1 MTDQPKK
8 SEEDRKPNLQFHVSP
23 DLEYVYRDVFNVYVG
38 TGDVVIEFG
47 NLHRA
52 MPGRAAVKNRITANM
67 DEGDLP
73 ISRLFSQARR
83 HRHIQNLRDVR
94 CLLRGIYI
102 GNSGTMD
109 NCIRTGIAHQA

>member
-52 MPGRAAVKNRITANM
+52 MPGRAAVKNRIVLSVANAY
-67 DEGDLP
+67 
-73 ISRLFSQARR
+73 RLHQTLQQALQAAQERLQESLQEQMQAR
-83 HRHIQNLRDVR
+83 QK
-94 CLLRGIYI
+94 
-102 GNSGTMD
+102 SE
-109 NCIRTGIAHQA
+109 